1 MPLFEVWNLL
11 IALAI
16 IQKFADVDLRFWQ
29 SSASKTSRR
38 PLDIEGGFRLF
49 STAAAASS
57 KFSSPPSEVFVR
69 VPLSTN
75 ALNSF
80 FSE

>member
-1 MPLFEVWNLL
+1 MPSCEMWNFC
-11 IALAI
+11 IALEI
-16 IQKFADVDLRFWQ
+16 IQKFADLGLRFWQ

-38 PLDIEGGFRLF
+38 PLDIEGGFRLL

-57 KFSSPPSEVFVR
+57 KFSSPPSELFFR
-69 VPLSTN
+69 APLSTS